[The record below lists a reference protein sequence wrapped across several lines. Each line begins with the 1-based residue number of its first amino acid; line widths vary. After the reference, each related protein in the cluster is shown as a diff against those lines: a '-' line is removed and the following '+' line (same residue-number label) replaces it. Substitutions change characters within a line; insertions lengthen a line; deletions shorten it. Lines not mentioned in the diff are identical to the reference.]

1 MPEHPT
7 GLDPTRHVGQ
17 VAIVTGA
24 ASGIGRATATRLA
37 REGATVVAT
46 DVDAERLGSLG
57 AGIAEGGHEC
67 HAVPADVSV
76 EDDVTRVV
84 DAALAIGPVH
94 LLANVAGIGDG
105 MLPVGDVDDDTW
117 DTVLAVNLSGPMR
130 LCRRVVPLMKQR
142 CAGAVVNISSVA
154 GLGGGAGGAA
164 YTASKHAIIGLT
176 RSIAYLYG
184 PDGVR
189 CNAVCPGGVKTRI
202 ERTARPRVPWAW
214 DRLQAA
220 MARNPG
226 FVEADRIAAVISW
239 LASDDASFVNG
250 AVVNADGGWMAA

>member
-1 MPEHPT
+1 VSEHPT
-7 GLDPTRHVGQ
+7 GLAPTHHAGQ

-24 ASGIGRATATRLA
+24 ASGIGRATAKRLA
-37 REGATVVAT
+37 CDGAAVVAS
-46 DVDAERLGSLG
+46 DVDAERLRSLV

-76 EDDVTRVV
+76 EDDVARVV
-84 DAALAIGPVH
+84 DAAVAIGPVH

-105 MLPVGDVDDDTW
+105 MLPVGNVDDDTW
-117 DTVLAVNLSGPMR
+117 DTVLAVNLTGPMR

-142 CAGAVVNISSVA
+142 GAGVVVNISSVA

-202 ERTARPRVPWAW
+202 ERTATPRVPWAW
-214 DRLQAA
+214 ERLQAA

-226 FVEADRIAAVISW
+226 FVEADRIAAVVAW
-239 LASDDASFVNG
+239 LASDDASVVNG
-250 AVVNADGGWMAA
+250 AVVNADGGWTAA

>member
-1 MPEHPT
+1 MPEHT
-7 GLDPTRHVGQ
+7 TRLDTTRHTGRV
-17 VAIVTGA
+17 VVVTGA
-24 ASGIGRATATRLA
+24 ASGIGRATAARLA
-37 REGATVVAT
+37 CEGATVVAS
-46 DVDAERLGSLG
+46 DVDAERLDSLVTRME
-57 AGIAEGGHEC
+57 AGGHRC
-67 HAVPADVSV
+67 HAVLADVSV
-76 EDDVTRVV
+76 EDDVARVV
-84 DAALAIGPVH
+84 DAAMEHGPVQ

-117 DTVLAVNLSGPMR
+117 DAVMATNLTGPMR

-142 CAGAVVNISSVA
+142 GAGAVVNISSVA

-164 YTASKHAIIGLT
+164 YTASKHAVIGLT

-202 ERTARPRVPWAW
+202 GRTAKPRVPWAW

-226 FVEADRIAAVISW
+226 FVEADRIATVVSW
-239 LASDDASFVNG
+239 LGSDDASFVNG
-250 AVVNADGGWMAA
+250 AVVSADGGWMAA